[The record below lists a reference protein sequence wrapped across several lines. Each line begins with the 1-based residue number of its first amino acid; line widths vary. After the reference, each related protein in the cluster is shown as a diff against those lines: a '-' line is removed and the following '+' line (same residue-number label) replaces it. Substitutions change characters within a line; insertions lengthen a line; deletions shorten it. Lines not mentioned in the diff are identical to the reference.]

1 MPTLA
6 QAKKAWEHMNKGK
19 PYYDAMTEEQKKAAW
34 QYGYDRNLID
44 VSKLGPGARIEY
56 QKYVDPDR
64 PEYRPQASI
73 VEKNPKQYY
82 QTQNEKI
89 MDAIT
94 PAIVKNMVSKSPEQI
109 AADNKRRLLNEQ
121 RLESYAPPQPMKQQL
136 PQHKND
142 RQNKTVVQQGKVPEK
157 GLKRPDNPFAPAVV
171 NFANTAMLG
180 ALERNTDAIDKLRE
194 KAPVSSTIG
203 SMAGYLVPFGTAKGA
218 LVKGTQTLGKRMLTD
233 AALGAGIDTATE
245 LTRGK
250 LTPENAAKNIAI
262 GAGAGLLADLG
273 LTALGKIGQSIAKKL
288 ANAEKLTKAELDA
301 IDNLPAETKQKIAD
315 VFYIDPYGNVR
326 TKPES
331 IGLLEAPKTDL
342 TTPKI
347 LQREAPKTIVK
358 SPIKPPEINSNIKP
372 LPTEQKSLTGQIKAS
387 DNAAKDT
394 INKIAFEPNK
404 NKKTIKGN
412 LETAY
417 SKLVNNQYE
426 LSKVSKGQSASAN
439 AKVMASNARNAKGTV
454 EYIVNNG
461 LVDKS
466 GRQIGKS
473 LNEIFTVPKGKER
486 EFEDYLLHKHN
497 IQRMEQGKPVF
508 GEDVTKE
515 ISKAK
520 IATYEM
526 MNPEFKQKADELNN
540 FMSTL
545 TKTWGDDLIPPE
557 LMDKIQKMYPN
568 YVPTYR
574 EAIAAGG
581 GNYKSKGITPG
592 QLVKRAVGDDEQ
604 IVSLS
609 RSIPALINKTVKA
622 ARKNEVYLSILDA
635 IEKDPDGMRAFA
647 KLADAK
653 PGEGELI
660 SEAIQDEGIEG
671 IVNRVMLEVDPKKG
685 YYVTAMRKGK
695 PVRMEI
701 TKDMYDALKSLDEVD
716 MSDTG
721 KVIDVFKK
729 YTVDL
734 FKGLTTG
741 YNPVFAIRNIF
752 RDIPTAYIYGT
763 ESNPVRFA
771 VNLYRAAKKMKNN
784 DALYKEYL
792 ALGGERSNFFEV
804 NKGIRNQGKLGKIE
818 KKLSAFN
825 NLTETLPRFAEFMN
839 TVEKGGGTYDSKM
852 QGLFNAAE
860 ITVNFGRHGNVTKS
874 IDKFVPYLNPSVQGI
889 DKFIR
894 TMATRPDSV
903 IKALGVITLPTAG
916 LYAVNQMFAK
926 DAYNK
931 LDNRTKDTYFVIP
944 TGEGT
949 FLKVPKSREIGV
961 LFSTL
966 FERIVRQ
973 MQGDKKA
980 FKGLGK
986 TVFTN
991 FAPVNP
997 IESNIIA
1004 PATLNIKSN
1013 KDFAGRAIVPQY
1025 MLEDKRSPYLQYDE
1039 KTSEIAKTLGK
1050 AINASP
1056 KQIDYLIKSYT
1067 GIVGSLLQPA
1077 TTKGGSVTKNVI
1089 TRNFI
1094 ADPLYSNEI
1103 LNEFYETRDKLQR
1116 IATDKNLTQKLP
1128 SKLVTPEERLRGK
1141 YDAAARDMSAIRKEI
1156 AKLQA
1161 SNDPQKEQ
1169 KMRDLQAKILKIAQD
1184 TMNKYKL
1191 QQ

>member
-1 MPTLA
+1 MWNPSEKE
-6 QAKKAWEHMNKGK
+6 AKNAFEYGSKSPKHYNQLNEMGK
-19 PYYDAMTEEQKKAAW
+19 RAFW
-34 QYGYDRNLID
+34 QYGRDKGIFNLNTLSEKAKAEYLKYITDDMPYASENPMERATLARQSEQGQFD
-44 VSKLGPGARIEY
+44 VSDQVKA
-56 QKYVDPDR
+56 K
-64 PEYRPQASI
+64 
-73 VEKNPKQYY
+73 K
-82 QTQNEKI
+82 TQ
-89 MDAIT
+89 D
-94 PAIVKNMVSKSPEQI
+94 
-109 AADNKRRLLNEQ
+109 RRLLNEL
-121 RLESYAPPQPMKQQL
+121 RLAEITPEPKLQPVMPLQKNEKQ
-136 PQHKND
+136 K
-142 RQNKTVVQQGKVPEK
+142 KAVVQQGKISPKDLV
-157 GLKRPDNPFAPAVV
+157 RPDNPAAPFMV
-171 NFANTAMLG
+171 NLANTAMLG
-180 ALERNTDAIDKLRE
+180 ALERNTDAIDTLRT

-218 LVKGTQTLGKRMLTD
+218 LVKGTQSLGKRIATD
-233 AALGAGIDTATE
+233 AALGIGLDTATE
-245 LTRGK
+245 AIRGK
-250 LTPENAAKNIAI
+250 ETAKQALSNVGTNAVIGIAADVALSSLGAI
-262 GAGAGLLADLG
+262 GKAISDKLINKQT
-273 LTALGKIGQSIAKKL
+273 LTTAEQAIVDKLPEQAKKEIIFYVDQYGNASTRPQSI
-288 ANAEKLTKAELDA
+288 
-301 IDNLPAETKQKIAD
+301 P
-315 VFYIDPYGNVR
+315 
-326 TKPES
+326 
-331 IGLLEAPKTDL
+331 LLEAPKTDL

-358 SPIKPPEINSNIKP
+358 APIKPPEINSNIKP

-804 NKGIRNQGKLGKIE
+804 NKGIRDQGKLGKIE